1 MVIKLSAIEKPNVVD
16 AIIGAITEQLMQ
28 GKLRKGDRL
37 PPEAQLAQ
45 QLSVSR
51 NSVREALKVMAAF
64 GVLEIRQGD
73 GTYIASEVTETCLNP
88 LAMALVMQTEA
99 PMSLV
104 EFRQVLE
111 VGVAE
116 LVIMKASEED
126 LQNLKDMT
134 DEFAALV
141 QEGEQDPEVLLEHD
155 IAFHYELLAL
165 AQNPMMEKVVRTVM
179 QLLVFSMKEH
189 LAEPEGA
196 ARAVRDHNRILEALR
211 KRDVLLARDSI
222 AESYVAWKTRVRLPS

>member
-1 MVIKLSAIEKPNVVD
+1 MVIKLSAIEKPKVVD

-28 GKLRKGDRL
+28 GKLRKGDKL
-37 PPEAQLAQ
+37 PPEAPLAQ

-51 NSVREALKVMAAF
+51 NSVREALKVMEAF
-64 GVLEIRQGD
+64 GVLEVRQGD

-88 LAMALVMQTEA
+88 LAIALVMQTEA

-104 EFRQVLE
+104 EFRLVLE

-126 LQNLKDMT
+126 LQHLKNMT
-134 DEFAALV
+134 SEFAALV
-141 QEGEQDPEVLLEHD
+141 KEGERDPGVLVEHD
-155 IAFHYELLAL
+155 LAFHYQLLAL

-179 QLLVFSMKEH
+179 QLLVFSMREH
-189 LAEPEGA
+189 LSEPEGA
-196 ARAVRDHNRILEALR
+196 PRAVRDHTRIVEALA
-211 KRDVLLARDSI
+211 KRDILLARRRI
-222 AESYVAWKTRVRLPS
+222 AESYEAWKTRVRLPS